1 MENVVMEDDKQSVT
15 VYPKYYYQSDDI
27 IGNIYTVCI
36 LVDRTSGKILSRG
49 IAIRSL
55 LDMHKKATARN
66 IAHGRA
72 IKALVNEENSD
83 EINVDRQKV
92 PSFIMFKKRDGLS
105 EDTIKKISES
115 FFVPE
120 GSSNIYV
127 PRFYPLEVTAEEFK
141 FKSEF
146 MPEPTEKEKQIASKI
161 PKVK

>member
-1 MENVVMEDDKQSVT
+1 MEDGKQIDLSNL
-15 VYPKYYYQSDDI
+15 YPKYYYQSDDI

-36 LVDRTSGKILSRG
+36 LVDKSDGKIVSRG
-49 IAIRSL
+49 VAVRSL
-55 LDMHKKATARN
+55 LDMHRKATARN

-72 IKALVNEENSD
+72 IKALINKDSSD
-83 EINVDRQKV
+83 KINVDRQRV
-92 PSFIMFKKRDGLS
+92 PSFILVKKKDGLS
-105 EDTIKKISES
+105 EDTITKINEN

-127 PRFYPLEVTAEEFK
+127 PRFYPLEVTAEVFK

-146 MPEPTEKEKQIASKI
+146 MPEPTEKEKQIALKL

>member
-1 MENVVMEDDKQSVT
+1 MEGEKQVT
-15 VYPKYYYQSDDI
+15 VFPKYYYKSDDV

-36 LVDRTSGKILSRG
+36 LVDKTDGKILSRG
-49 IAIRSL
+49 VAVRSL

-83 EINVDRQKV
+83 EINTDRQKV
-92 PSFIMFKKRDGLS
+92 PSFILFKKKGNMSNEEIQKL
-105 EDTIKKISES
+105 EES

-127 PRFYPLEVTAEEFK
+127 PRFYPLEVTGREFK

-146 MPEPTEKEKQIASKI
+146 MPEPTEKERMIASKI
-161 PKVK
+161 PRK